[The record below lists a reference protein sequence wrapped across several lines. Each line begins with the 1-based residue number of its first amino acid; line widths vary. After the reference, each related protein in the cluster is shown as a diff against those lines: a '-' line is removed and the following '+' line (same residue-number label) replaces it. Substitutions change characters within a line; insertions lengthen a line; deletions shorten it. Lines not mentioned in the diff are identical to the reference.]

1 MKYDCGSPDSDM
13 VPPDAIKT
21 DAAPDIAGTLES
33 FDEFL
38 RDDSKGKLHSF
49 ESEKNLR
56 NICSIEQNIE
66 ACDWV
71 SFVSGAADLLNLD
84 SSMIEE
90 HFEGQ
95 NHKSVDPGTISFL
108 STVLQLPQDN
118 ANDVEKTET
127 VGIISCKQREI
138 GETVTQSREIG
149 NLKKKDQTS
158 AIFSSTL
165 LDKLV
170 VSDLSDKVDDKGK
183 KCMDSSSKVWHFLA
197 YVVIQITEVKRIIC
211 IYAVYAFFWII
222 KMLSDS

>member
-1 MKYDCGSPDSDM
+1 M
-13 VPPDAIKT
+13 
-21 DAAPDIAGTLES
+21 
-33 FDEFL
+33 
-38 RDDSKGKLHSF
+38 
-49 ESEKNLR
+49 
-56 NICSIEQNIE
+56 
-66 ACDWV
+66 

-90 HFEGQ
+90 HFEAQ

-149 NLKKKDQTS
+149 NLKKTDQTS

-197 YVVIQITEVKRIIC
+197 YVVIQITEAKCIIC